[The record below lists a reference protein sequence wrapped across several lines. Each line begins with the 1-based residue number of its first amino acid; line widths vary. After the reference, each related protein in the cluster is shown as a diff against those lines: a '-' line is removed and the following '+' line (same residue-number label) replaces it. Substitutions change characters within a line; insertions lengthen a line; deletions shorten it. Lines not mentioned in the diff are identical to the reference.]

1 MVLTRVDISAS
12 PQLYFDS
19 EDNFQKG
26 HAIAAGCVR
35 SPLLSAAAA
44 QLTPVLFRCVF
55 ASFLAAF
62 VLRTRLSRKNVE
74 TAETVRAAG
83 VPETKSAEQGKT
95 EEICDNDPRYVFMT

>member
-1 MVLTRVDISAS
+1 MLTRFDTSAS
-12 PQLYFDS
+12 PQIYFDS

-35 SPLLSAAAA
+35 SPLLSAAA

-74 TAETVRAAG
+74 NAETVRAAG

-95 EEICDNDPRYVFMT
+95 EEIWDNDPRYVFMT